1 MSTEIKIKRGS
12 GITPALADGEL
23 GYNKDTKTLTIG
35 TNGTVA
41 GNVNLGRPIE
51 TVPQEDYDSYVS
63 EGTVDKDTIYIIE
76 SDDAV
81 VTESVLKDKAFST
94 EYTLDGNYDNAP
106 LGTWWTRPEDG
117 NCMNQPSEAQMGY
130 LTTTKP
136 MGTTYQIYQEY
147 STGMTYTRNN
157 AEGTF
162 LSWTRT
168 DGIDKAPSG
177 YGYGGKITTK
187 IYNTDGM
194 EADFLAKLEAA
205 YSAMSD
211 ETAMQV
217 QFVDVSIGT
226 GFTFTGTL
234 YKNWSDYGWLKG
246 TSYNGCTVQRFKQD
260 GTWSKAEWE
269 NPPMYEGDEYRTTE
283 RYNGKPVYVKTFS
296 ASFNSISAAGTVK
309 DLLIPHGLPN
319 HYIVRV
325 EATAG
330 TYMFP
335 SIMDRD
341 SFTSIYTIDATN
353 ITIRVCDDNWNGS
366 IRFTLY
372 YTKD

>member
-35 TNGTVA
+35 TNGTVT
-41 GNVNLGRPIE
+41 GNVNVGRPIE

-81 VTESVLKDKAFST
+81 VTQSVLEECA
-94 EYTLDGNYDNAP
+94 
-106 LGTWWTRPEDG
+106 
-117 NCMNQPSEAQMGY
+117 
-130 LTTTKP
+130 
-136 MGTTYQIYQEY
+136 
-147 STGMTYTRNN
+147 
-157 AEGTF
+157 
-162 LSWTRT
+162 
-168 DGIDKAPSG
+168 APSG
-177 YGYGGKITTK
+177 FGLGGKSKQVTDWNDAKANGWYCDYSTAANSPFPQFACWGRVDAFGLTDDAIIQTAYTYTTDDWSR
-187 IYNTDGM
+187 DGIF
-194 EADFLAKLEAA
+194 EKKR
-205 YSAMSD
+205 YYK
-211 ETAMQV
+211 TT
-217 QFVDVSIGT
+217 T
-226 GFTFTGTL
+226 G
-234 YKNWSDYGWLKG
+234 WS
-246 TSYNGCTVQRFKQD
+246 
-260 GTWSKAEWE
+260 EWE
-269 NPPMYEGDEYRTTE
+269 WVNPPMTLGREYRTTE

-296 ASFNSISAAGTVK
+296 ASFNSTSAVGTVK

-341 SFTSIYTIDATN
+341 SFTSIYTIDATD
-353 ITIRVCDDNWNGS
+353 ITIRICDDNWRGS